1 MRANIRDIIA
11 ATNCTEE
18 NAHEIERRI
27 NDGWLLDWSEA
38 EMSEVYKVARRVD
51 AEWAEEDAFDGR
63 A

>member
-1 MRANIRDIIA
+1 MRSNIRDIMA
-11 ATNCTEE
+11 ATKCSEE

-38 EMSEVYKVARRVD
+38 TVAQVYKVARRVD
-51 AEWAEEDAFDGR
+51 AEWAEEDSHDGR

>member
-1 MRANIRDIIA
+1 MRLNIRDIIK
-11 ATNCTEE
+11 ATNCNEE

-27 NDGWLLDWSEA
+27 NDQWLIDWSEA
-38 EMSEVYKVARRVD
+38 TTAQIHKAARQVD